1 MTKAKQDRQNLL
13 RAIEG
18 LKLYPAVF
26 IPAAEGGFE
35 VIFPNLPGAR
45 AYGSDREQAQLHAV
59 EALTAELGQYVADG
73 DTPPEPSDQERLIPD
88 EEEPM
93 GTELVLLEP
102 DKVVLRKRFGLIK
115 GEKGLDLG
123 LGRLGRK

>member
-18 LKLYPAVF
+18 LKPYPAVF

-35 VIFPNLPGAR
+35 VIFPNLSRAR
-45 AYGSDREQAQLHAV
+45 AYGSDREQAQINAV

-73 DTPPEPSDQERLIPD
+73 DAPPAPSDPDRLIPD
-88 EEEPM
+88 EDEPM
-93 GTELVLLEP
+93 GTEMVLLDP

-123 LGRLGRK
+123 LGRLGRQ